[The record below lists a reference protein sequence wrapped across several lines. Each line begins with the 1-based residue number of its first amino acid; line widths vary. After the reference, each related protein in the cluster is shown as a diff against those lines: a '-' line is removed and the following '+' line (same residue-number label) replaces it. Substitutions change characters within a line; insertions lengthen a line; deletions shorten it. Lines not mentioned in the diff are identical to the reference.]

1 MNLIRWC
8 LFRGFFIWVFRL
20 YTTPMLCSS
29 LIGLCSS
36 CAETWLII
44 NFAISKKKIFV
55 PYSFVYLFIYQQQM
69 FCTFV
74 FFIFINNKYLFN
86 NLSYVWM
93 INIYLVYFTYNY
105 QGLIYIFLSFSY
117 LCINVKHL
125 SYISI
130 TKKNCLSLSV
140 INICM
145 SCVSFIYQWRI

>member
-1 MNLIRWC
+1 MSCIFLDFVGKYVFHIFF
-8 LFRGFFIWVFRL
+8 LFINDKYLCHIHLFI
-20 YTTPMLCSS
+20 
-29 LIGLCSS
+29 
-36 CAETWLII
+36 
-44 NFAISKKKIFV
+44 
-55 PYSFVYLFIYQQQM
+55 YLFIYQQQM

-86 NLSYVWM
+86 NLSYVSM
-93 INIYLVYFTYNY
+93 TNIYLVYFTYNY

-145 SCVSFIYQWRI
+145 SCVSFIYQ